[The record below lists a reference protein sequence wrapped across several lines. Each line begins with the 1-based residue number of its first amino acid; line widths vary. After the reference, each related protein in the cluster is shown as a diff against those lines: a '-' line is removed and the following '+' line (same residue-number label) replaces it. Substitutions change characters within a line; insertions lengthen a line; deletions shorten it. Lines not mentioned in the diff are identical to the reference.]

1 MWAGKSGTVEIL
13 KKERRKMK
21 SILKCIAAAA
31 VMYAASA
38 TAAVLPRVGTGTE
51 PNQWTSNVEGVL
63 SESKTTNLPILLV
76 MINDSSTGEGCQ
88 HCMQFVN
95 NTLNTDNFS
104 AIVSTYKFYMVLLNQ
119 WSAPSEP
126 AYGGVPQAY
135 FDKYFYMYQMGDYGY
150 PQVILITPNG
160 DRYTG
165 WSYETRPV
173 SSSGPGLYKYLSAAL
188 AEIAPTTSG
197 YVPPPAAETPA
208 ATETPTETPSQ
219 PTTPVSSGEVPN
231 GKYALFFF
239 NGYDEI
245 VGSAQMRVYG
255 RGKWS
260 AKILKNGGST
270 TLRGS
275 VVKSNGSLSTGSST
289 LNLTYDS
296 STGIWSGTYSG
307 DRVYGKIADK
317 ADATWKG
324 AWNVGFYSSAS
335 PAQGGWATATVG
347 TTGKVTFSGKI
358 SNSTKISGNCESAVF
373 PAAFVSA
380 YIPRWAGRGNVR
392 FAHGST
398 RAKVNV
404 GCALFSDGTLAGN
417 VSYDTQVFDAV
428 GGSFWKKSL
437 IAGLNGKTFS
447 TVGAGY
453 VSVPVTATASKIAA
467 GTNGYN
473 ARIRCTASR
482 GQVAA
487 TYKANG
493 KTYKSTGVIYN
504 SDYAP
509 IALGGGKQGD
519 EKFTF
524 TIK

>member
-1 MWAGKSGTVEIL
+1 
-13 KKERRKMK
+13 MK
-21 SILKCIAAAA
+21 SIIKCIVAAA

-38 TAAVLPRVGTGTE
+38 TAAVLPLVGNGTE
-51 PNQWTSNVEGVL
+51 PNVWTRNMDGVL
-63 SESKTTNLPILLV
+63 TAAKTTNLPILLV
-76 MINDSSTGEGCQ
+76 MINDSSSGEGCQ
-88 HCMQFVN
+88 HCMQFVR
-95 NTLNTDNFS
+95 NTLNTDNF
-104 AIVSTYKFYMVLLNQ
+104 ANIVASYKFYMVLLNK
-119 WSAPSEP
+119 WPSQP
-126 AYGGVPQAY
+126 DYGSVSETY
-135 FDKYFYMYQMGDYGY
+135 FREYFLKYEMGDSGY
-150 PQVILITPNG
+150 PQVILIKPDG
-160 DRYTG
+160 KRYTG

-173 SSSGPGLYKYLSAAL
+173 SSSGPALYQYLAASL

-197 YVPPPAAETPA
+197 YVPPAAAETPA

-219 PTTPVSSGEVPN
+219 PATPASSGEVPN

-239 NGYDEI
+239 NCNDEI
-245 VGSAQMRVYG
+245 VGSAQLRVSG

-270 TLRGS
+270 TLRGT
-275 VVKSNGSLSTGSST
+275 VMKSNGCLSTGTSA
-289 LNLTYDS
+289 LNITYDTS
-296 STGIWSGTYSG
+296 SGIWSGSHIV
-307 DRVYGKIADK
+307 DRVYGKIVDK

-335 PAQGGWATATVG
+335 PTQGGWATATVG
-347 TTGKVTFSGKI
+347 TTGKITFSGKI

-404 GCALFSDGTLAGN
+404 GCALFADGTLAGN
-417 VSYDTQVFDAV
+417 VSYNTQVFDAV
-428 GGSFWKKSL
+428 GGSLWKKSF
-437 IAGLNGKTFS
+437 IAGMNGKTFS

-453 VSVPVTATASKIAA
+453 VSIPVTATASKIAA

>member
-1 MWAGKSGTVEIL
+1 
-13 KKERRKMK
+13 MK

-63 SESKTTNLPILLV
+63 SASKTTNLPILLV

-95 NTLNTDNFS
+95 NTLNTQNF
-104 AIVSTYKFYMVLLNQ
+104 ANIVAGYKFYMVLLNQ

-173 SSSGPGLYKYLSAAL
+173 SSSGPGLYTHLAAAL
-188 AEIAPTTSG
+188 AEIAPTSSG
-197 YVPPPAAETPA
+197 YVPPAVTETPA
-208 ATETPTETPSQ
+208 ATETPVDTSSQSSTPAAAGS
-219 PTTPVSSGEVPN
+219 VPKA
-231 GKYALFFF
+231 KYALFFF
-239 NGYDEI
+239 NGSEDI
-245 VGSAQMRVYG
+245 VASAILNVNAT
-255 RGKWS
+255 GKWN
-260 AKILKNGGST
+260 AKISEGGIT
-270 TLRGS
+270 RTLRGS
-275 VVKSNGSLSTGSST
+275 VMKSNGGLTTGST
-289 LNLTYDS
+289 DLNLVYNS
-296 STGIWSGTYSG
+296 GTGIWAGSSSGR
-307 DRVYGKIADK
+307 RVYGKAVDK

-324 AWNVGFYSSAS
+324 AWNIGISSTSA
-335 PAQGGWATATVG
+335 ANQGGWATATVG
-347 TTGKVTFSGKI
+347 ATGRISFTGKL
-358 SNSTKISGNCESAVF
+358 SNSTKISGNCMSAVF

-380 YIPRWAGRGNVR
+380 NIPRWAGHGNVR

-404 GCALFSDGTLAGN
+404 GCALFADGTLAGN
-417 VSYDTQVFDAV
+417 VSYNSQTFDAV
-428 GGSFWKKSL
+428 AGSFWKKSL

-447 TVGAGY
+447 TAGGGN
-453 VSVPVTATASKIAA
+453 VSVPVTAAASKIAA
-467 GTNGYN
+467 GANNYN
-473 ARIRCTASR
+473 ARIRCTASK
-482 GQVAA
+482 GLVAA

-493 KTYKSTGVIYN
+493 KTYKATGVIYTSGN
-504 SDYAP
+504 AP